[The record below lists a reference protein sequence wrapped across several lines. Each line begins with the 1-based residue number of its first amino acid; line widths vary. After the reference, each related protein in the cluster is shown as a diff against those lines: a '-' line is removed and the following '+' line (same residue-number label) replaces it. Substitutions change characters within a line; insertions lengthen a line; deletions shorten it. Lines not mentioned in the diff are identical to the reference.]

1 MRNNRKAALFLT
13 DNQIPVYEGDIVK
26 VFVSKEGKTLVHW
39 HPRSCDY
46 KTPDITRLRGKSKY
60 FCLGQT
66 EYASLENSK
75 RLTPILQPADR
86 IHIYRVTP
94 EKRKPLLRLPIWG
107 LPPRWV

>member
-26 VFVSKEGKTLVHW
+26 VFVSKEGKISVHW

-60 FCLGQT
+60 YRLEPH
-66 EYASLENSK
+66 EYTAMESAK
-75 RLTPILQPADR
+75 RLVLMLQPTEN
-86 IHIYRVTP
+86 IHIYRVAP
-94 EKRKPLLRLPIWG
+94 EKRKPLLRVPVRG